1 MELSELR
8 VFLTVSSERSFS
20 KAAMKLHRTQPAIS
34 QAVRRLEESV
44 GERLFDRATKDATLT
59 EAGKLL
65 RDYADRLLRLSEEAE
80 EAVKD
85 LRDLRRGRVLIGCN
99 EASVHAVLPLIER
112 FRHGYPLVHVD
123 VRRIPARQIGAEVAQ
138 GSLDF
143 GVLTFQPAESQLG
156 SIVLG
161 QDELVML
168 VHPSHPLALS
178 REVTLSECARQ
189 TVIAHNDPS
198 HVRDRVLRLF
208 EQHHIPANILVSLPS
223 LEGIKRAVAMQMGV
237 ALLPRRCAES
247 EIVRGELIALAMPE
261 VRLRRHVRLVFRKA
275 GERSHAATA
284 FLGSVDDK
292 KRPRGHDAHEE
303 LEEPEEQKP
312 RKVSFRNR

>member
-8 VFLTVSSERSFS
+8 VFLRVASERSFS
-20 KAAMKLHRTQPAIS
+20 RAATKLHRTQPAVS
-34 QAVRRLEESV
+34 QAVRRLEDSI

-59 EAGKLL
+59 DAGRVL
-65 RDYADRLLRLSEEAE
+65 RDYAERVLRLSEEAE
-80 EAVKD
+80 AAVRD
-85 LRDLRRGRVLIGCN
+85 LRDLRRGRVLIGAN
-99 EASVHAVLPLIER
+99 EASVHVALPLIDR
-112 FRHGYPLVHVD
+112 FRKQHPLVHVD
-123 VRRIPARQIGAEVAQ
+123 VRRVPARQVGAEVAH
-138 GSLDF
+138 GTLDF
-143 GVLTFQPAESQLG
+143 GVLTFQPAETRLG

-168 VHPSHPLALS
+168 VHPTHPLAQS
-178 REVTLSECARQ
+178 KEVTLSECARQ

-223 LEGIKRAVAMQMGV
+223 LEGIKRAVGMQMGV

-247 EIVRGELIALAMPE
+247 EIARGELVALAMPE
-261 VRLRRHVRLVFRKA
+261 IRLRRQVRMIFRKA

-284 FLGSVDDK
+284 FLAVVEEK
-292 KRPRGHDAHEE
+292 K
-303 LEEPEEQKP
+303 K
-312 RKVSFRNR
+312 S

>member
-8 VFLTVSSERSFS
+8 VFLTVAAERSFS

-34 QAVRRLEESV
+34 QAVRRLEDSV

-65 RDYADRLLRLSEEAE
+65 RDYAERLLRLSEEAE

-112 FRHGYPLVHVD
+112 FRHGHPLVHVE
-123 VRRIPARQIGAEVAQ
+123 VRRVPARQVGAEVAQ

-143 GVLTFQPAESQLG
+143 GVLTFQPAETQLG

-168 VHPSHPLALS
+168 VHPSHPLAQS

-198 HVRDRVLRLF
+198 HVRERVLRLF

-247 EIVRGELIALAMPE
+247 EIARGELIALAMPE
-261 VRLRRHVRLVFRKA
+261 VRLRRHVRLVFRKG

-284 FLGSVDDK
+284 FLVSVDDK
-292 KRPRGHDAHEE
+292 TRTHEVHEE
-303 LEEPEEQKP
+303 LEEHDERKP
-312 RKVSFRNR
+312 KKGS

>member
-8 VFLTVSSERSFS
+8 VFLRVASERSFS
-20 KAAMKLHRTQPAIS
+20 RAATKLHRTQPAVS
-34 QAVRRLEESV
+34 QAVRRLEDSI

-59 EAGKLL
+59 DAGRLL
-65 RDYADRLLRLSEEAE
+65 RDYAERVLRLSEEAE
-80 EAVKD
+80 AAVRD
-85 LRDLRRGRVLIGCN
+85 LRDLRRGRVLIGAN
-99 EASVHAVLPLIER
+99 EASVHVALPLIDR
-112 FRHGYPLVHVD
+112 FRKLHPLVHVD
-123 VRRIPARQIGAEVAQ
+123 VRRIPARQLGAEVAH
-138 GSLDF
+138 GTLDF
-143 GVLTFQPAESQLG
+143 GVLTFQPAEPRLG
-156 SIVLG
+156 SIILG

-168 VHPSHPLALS
+168 VHPAHPLAQS
-178 REVTLSECARQ
+178 KEVTLSECARQ

-247 EIVRGELIALAMPE
+247 EITRGDLVALAMPE
-261 VRLRRHVRLVFRKA
+261 IRLRRQVRIVFRKG

-284 FLGSVDDK
+284 FLAAVEDK
-292 KRPRGHDAHEE
+292 K
-303 LEEPEEQKP
+303 KT
-312 RKVSFRNR
+312 

>member
-1 MELSELR
+1 VEFSELR
-8 VFLTVSSERSFS
+8 VFLRVAGERSFS
-20 KAAMKLHRTQPAIS
+20 RAAMKLHRTQPAVS
-34 QAVRRLEESV
+34 QSVRRLEESV

-59 EAGKLL
+59 EAGRVLKE
-65 RDYADRLLRLSEEAE
+65 YAERLLRLAEEAE
-80 EAVKD
+80 SAVKE
-85 LRDLRRGRVLIGCN
+85 LRDLRRGRVLIGAN
-99 EASVHAVLPLIER
+99 EASVHAVLPLIVK
-112 FRHGYPLVHVD
+112 FRDTHPLVHVD
-123 VRRIPARQIGAEVAQ
+123 VRRIPARQLGAEVAQ

-143 GVLTFQPAESQLG
+143 GVLTFQPAEPRLS

-168 VHPSHPLALS
+168 VHPSHPLAHS
-178 REVTLSECARQ
+178 KEVTLSECARQ

-247 EIVRGELIALAMPE
+247 EITRGDLVALAMPE
-261 VRLRRHVRLVFRKA
+261 VRLRRQVRLVFRKT

-284 FLGSVDDK
+284 FLALIEAMRSQEDSKGTK
-292 KRPRGHDAHEE
+292 AAKRPVA
-303 LEEPEEQKP
+303 
-312 RKVSFRNR
+312 